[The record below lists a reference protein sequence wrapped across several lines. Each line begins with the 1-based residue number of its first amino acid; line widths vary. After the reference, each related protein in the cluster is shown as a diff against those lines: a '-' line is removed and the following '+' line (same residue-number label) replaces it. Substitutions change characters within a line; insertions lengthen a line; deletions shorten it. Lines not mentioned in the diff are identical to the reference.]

1 VSKSALLSAR
11 RSDASTQASGRK
23 DPIIR
28 AELLKTVL
36 CRQWESGSCKFGA
49 RCHFAHGK
57 ADICDKR
64 VPSNTLASI
73 IQSRPDTH
81 QDAAPIVRGLPQEKR
96 ENPPSATQGE
106 RDHPCTGKQKVGD
119 EVTEAQSIHHSL
131 DQSETLVG
139 APKIDQTTS
148 LSNQKP
154 AAVPRG
160 TVDTRQVTFLD
171 NGVVYIH
178 DSQNPGSDKEEVFP
192 TTAAV
197 RAKEQRV

>member
-1 VSKSALLSAR
+1 MSKSALLSAR
-11 RSDASTQASGRK
+11 RNDASTQASGRK

-64 VPSNTLASI
+64 VPSNTPASI

-96 ENPPSATQGE
+96 ENP
-106 RDHPCTGKQKVGD
+106 
-119 EVTEAQSIHHSL
+119 HSYAAPAAGPL
-131 DQSETLVG
+131 QFRRALWTLVKS
-139 APKIDQTTS
+139 PSWTMESCTFMTHRIQKETRKRYSQLQL
-148 LSNQKP
+148 LSE
-154 AAVPRG
+154 PRSSG
-160 TVDTRQVTFLD
+160 
-171 NGVVYIH
+171 
-178 DSQNPGSDKEEVFP
+178 
-192 TTAAV
+192 
-197 RAKEQRV
+197 